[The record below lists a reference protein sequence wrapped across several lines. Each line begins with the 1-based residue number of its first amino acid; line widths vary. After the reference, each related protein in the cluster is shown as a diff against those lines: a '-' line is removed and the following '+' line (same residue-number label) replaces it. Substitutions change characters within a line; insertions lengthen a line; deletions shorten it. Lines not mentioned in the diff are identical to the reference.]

1 MGLFP
6 IMSEESGVKSPDSK
20 MNKVK
25 ETNLFHTIE
34 YEFDTIVSKIRNID
48 NIDDN
53 HIKDIIKRQH
63 SLILNYDLF
72 LMDSETRK
80 EAQTL
85 FSNKRFLSNLLDI
98 IGLLDIS
105 YHEKICLNKL
115 AYDYYQNDIKDQEVS
130 NLLFQLTTAVNGKDV
145 VVLSGI
151 LGMSGAKTLAMIR
164 NSSFKE
170 EKCIHR
176 VNTYIIKCGM
186 NLSTQSIINIY
197 CFLFDRFSTLFNYT
211 MLESAPPEL
220 SLTHSEM
227 DNYNSISLAIIAIL
241 DSMTSNDIL
250 TVVRNYAYMINN
262 VSVNVIPRFRLDT
275 IQNQRIKEV
284 VTQVKVEENL
294 SAL

>member
-6 IMSEESGVKSPDSK
+6 IMNEESGVKSPDSK
-20 MNKVK
+20 MNKIK

-48 NIDDN
+48 NIEDN
-53 HIKDIIKRQH
+53 HIKDIIKGQH

-115 AYDYYQNDIKDQEVS
+115 AYDYYQNDIKDPEVS

-211 MLESAPPEL
+211 MLESAPSEL
-220 SLTHSEM
+220 SLTSNELN
-227 DNYNSISLAIIAIL
+227 NYNSISLAIIAIL

-250 TVVRNYAYMINN
+250 TVVRNYAYMITN
-262 VSVNVIPRFRLDT
+262 VSVNVVPRFRLDT
-275 IQNQRIKEV
+275 IQNPRIKEA

-294 SAL
+294 STL

>member
-6 IMSEESGVKSPDSK
+6 IMNEESGVKSPDSK

-220 SLTHSEM
+220 SLTPSEM

-250 TVVRNYAYMINN
+250 TVVRNYAYMITN
-262 VSVNVIPRFRLDT
+262 VSVNVVPRFRLDT
-275 IQNQRIKEV
+275 IQNPRIKEA
-284 VTQVKVEENL
+284 VTQIKVEENL
-294 SAL
+294 STL

>member
-6 IMSEESGVKSPDSK
+6 IMNEESGVKSPDSK

-34 YEFDTIVSKIRNID
+34 YAFDTIVAKIRNID

-115 AYDYYQNDIKDQEVS
+115 AYDYYQNDIKDPEVS

-211 MLESAPPEL
+211 MLESAPSEL
-220 SLTHSEM
+220 SLTPNELN
-227 DNYNSISLAIIAIL
+227 NYNSISLAIIAIL

>member
-34 YEFDTIVSKIRNID
+34 YEFDTIVAKIRNID

-115 AYDYYQNDIKDQEVS
+115 AYDYYQNDIKDPEVS

-220 SLTHSEM
+220 SLTPSEM

>member
-1 MGLFP
+1 MRLFP
-6 IMSEESGVKSPDSK
+6 IMNEKSGVKSPDSK

-25 ETNLFHTIE
+25 ETSLFHTIE

-85 FSNKRFLSNLLDI
+85 FSNKRFLTNLLDI

-115 AYDYYQNDIKDQEVS
+115 AYDYYQNDIKDPEVS
-130 NLLFQLTTAVNGKDV
+130 NLLFQLTKEVNMRDV

-151 LGMSGAKTLAMIR
+151 LGISGAKTLAMIR

-186 NLSTQSIINIY
+186 NLSTQAIINIY

-211 MLESAPPEL
+211 MLESAPSEL
-220 SLTHSEM
+220 SLTPPELN
-227 DNYNSISLAIIAIL
+227 NYNSISLAIISIL
-241 DSMTSNDIL
+241 DSMTSNDMLI
-250 TVVRNYAYMINN
+250 VVRNYAYMITN
-262 VSVNVIPRFRLDT
+262 VSINVVPRFRLDT

-294 SAL
+294 STL

>member
-6 IMSEESGVKSPDSK
+6 IMNEESGVKSPDSK

-115 AYDYYQNDIKDQEVS
+115 AYDYYQNDIKDPEVS
-130 NLLFQLTTAVNGKDV
+130 NLLFQLTTAVNGRDV

-220 SLTHSEM
+220 SLTPSEM
-227 DNYNSISLAIIAIL
+227 DNYNGISLAIITIL

>member
-220 SLTHSEM
+220 SLTPSEM

-262 VSVNVIPRFRLDT
+262 VSVNVIPRFRLDS
-275 IQNQRIKEV
+275 IQNQRIKEA

>member
-220 SLTHSEM
+220 SLTPSEM
-227 DNYNSISLAIIAIL
+227 DNYNGISLAIITIL

>member
-6 IMSEESGVKSPDSK
+6 IMNEESGVKSPDSN

-34 YEFDTIVSKIRNID
+34 YEFDTIVSKIKNID

-72 LMDSETRK
+72 LMESETRK

-115 AYDYYQNDIKDQEVS
+115 AYDYYQNDIKDPEVS

-211 MLESAPPEL
+211 MLESAPSEL
-220 SLTHSEM
+220 SLTPSELN
-227 DNYNSISLAIIAIL
+227 NYNSISLAIIAIL

-250 TVVRNYAYMINN
+250 TVVRNYAYMITN
-262 VSVNVIPRFRLDT
+262 VSVNVVPRFRLDT
-275 IQNQRIKEV
+275 IQNPRIKEA

-294 SAL
+294 STL

>member
-6 IMSEESGVKSPDSK
+6 IMNEESGVKSPDSK

-34 YEFDTIVSKIRNID
+34 YEFDTIVSTLRNID

-151 LGMSGAKTLAMIR
+151 LGMSGAKTFAMIR
-164 NSSFKE
+164 NSIFKE

-211 MLESAPPEL
+211 MLESAPSEL
-220 SLTHSEM
+220 SLTPNELN
-227 DNYNSISLAIIAIL
+227 NYNNISLAIIAIL

-250 TVVRNYAYMINN
+250 TVVRNYAYMITN
-262 VSVNVIPRFRLDT
+262 VSVNVVPRFRLDT
-275 IQNQRIKEV
+275 IQNPRIKEA

-294 SAL
+294 STL

>member
-6 IMSEESGVKSPDSK
+6 IMNEESGVKSPDSK

-34 YEFDTIVSKIRNID
+34 YEFDTIVAKIRNID

-115 AYDYYQNDIKDQEVS
+115 AYDYYQNDIKDPEVS

-211 MLESAPPEL
+211 MLESAPSEL
-220 SLTHSEM
+220 SLTPNELN
-227 DNYNSISLAIIAIL
+227 NYNSISLAIIAIL

-250 TVVRNYAYMINN
+250 TVVRNYAYMITN
-262 VSVNVIPRFRLDT
+262 VSVNVVPRFRLDT
-275 IQNQRIKEV
+275 IQNPRIKEA

-294 SAL
+294 STL

>member
-6 IMSEESGVKSPDSK
+6 IMNEESGVKSPDSK

-115 AYDYYQNDIKDQEVS
+115 AFDYYQNDIKDPEVS
-130 NLLFQLTTAVNGKDV
+130 NLLFQLTKEVNMRDV

-211 MLESAPPEL
+211 MLESTPSEL
-220 SLTHSEM
+220 SLTPSELN
-227 DNYNSISLAIIAIL
+227 NYNSISLAIIAIL

-250 TVVRNYAYMINN
+250 TVIRNYAYMITN
-262 VSVNVIPRFRLDT
+262 VSVNVVPRFRLDT
-275 IQNQRIKEV
+275 IQNPRIKEA

-294 SAL
+294 STL

>member
-6 IMSEESGVKSPDSK
+6 IMNEESGVKSPDSK

-72 LMDSETRK
+72 LMDSDTRK

-115 AYDYYQNDIKDQEVS
+115 AYDYYQNDIKDPEVS

>member
-6 IMSEESGVKSPDSK
+6 IMNEESGVKSPDSK

-34 YEFDTIVSKIRNID
+34 YEFDTIVAKIRNID

-211 MLESAPPEL
+211 MLESAPSEL
-220 SLTHSEM
+220 SLTTNELN
-227 DNYNSISLAIIAIL
+227 NYNSISLAIIAIL

-250 TVVRNYAYMINN
+250 TVIRNYAYMITN
-262 VSVNVIPRFRLDT
+262 VSVNVVPRFRLDT
-275 IQNQRIKEV
+275 IQNPRIKEA

-294 SAL
+294 STL

>member
-6 IMSEESGVKSPDSK
+6 IMNEESGVKSPDSK

-115 AYDYYQNDIKDQEVS
+115 AYDYYQNDIKDPEVS

-211 MLESAPPEL
+211 MLESAPPES
-220 SLTHSEM
+220 SLTPSEM

-250 TVVRNYAYMINN
+250 TVVRNYAYMITN
-262 VSVNVIPRFRLDT
+262 VSVNVVPRFRLDT
-275 IQNQRIKEV
+275 IQNPRIKEA

-294 SAL
+294 STL

>member
-6 IMSEESGVKSPDSK
+6 IMNEESGVKSPDSK

-34 YEFDTIVSKIRNID
+34 YEIDTIVSKIRNID

-130 NLLFQLTTAVNGKDV
+130 NLLFQLTTSVNGKDV

-227 DNYNSISLAIIAIL
+227 DNYNGISLAIIAIL

>member
-6 IMSEESGVKSPDSK
+6 IMNEESGVKSPDSK

-72 LMDSETRK
+72 LMDSDTRK

-211 MLESAPPEL
+211 MLESAPSEL
-220 SLTHSEM
+220 SLTPNELN
-227 DNYNSISLAIIAIL
+227 NYNSISLAIITIL

-250 TVVRNYAYMINN
+250 TVIRNYAYMITN
-262 VSVNVIPRFRLDT
+262 VSVNVVPRFRLDT
-275 IQNQRIKEV
+275 IQNPRIKEA

-294 SAL
+294 STL

>member
-34 YEFDTIVSKIRNID
+34 YEFDTIVAKIRNID

-115 AYDYYQNDIKDQEVS
+115 AYDYYQNDIKDPEVS

-220 SLTHSEM
+220 SLTPSEM
-227 DNYNSISLAIIAIL
+227 ENYNSISLAIIAIL

>member
-6 IMSEESGVKSPDSK
+6 IMNEESGVKSPDSK

-115 AYDYYQNDIKDQEVS
+115 AYDYYQNDIKDPEVS

-220 SLTHSEM
+220 SLTPSEM

-275 IQNQRIKEV
+275 IQNQRIKEA

>member
-6 IMSEESGVKSPDSK
+6 IMNEESGVKSPDSK

-115 AYDYYQNDIKDQEVS
+115 AYDYYQNNIKDPEVS

-220 SLTHSEM
+220 SLTPSEM

-275 IQNQRIKEV
+275 IQNQRIKEA

>member
-6 IMSEESGVKSPDSK
+6 IMNEESGVKSPDSK

-25 ETNLFHTIE
+25 ETSLFHTIE

-85 FSNKRFLSNLLDI
+85 FSNKRFLTNLLDI

-115 AYDYYQNDIKDQEVS
+115 AYDYYQNDIKDPEVS
-130 NLLFQLTTAVNGKDV
+130 NLLFQLTKEVNMRDV

-186 NLSTQSIINIY
+186 NLSTQAIINIY
-197 CFLFDRFSTLFNYT
+197 YFLFDRFSTLFNYT
-211 MLESAPPEL
+211 MLESAPSEL
-220 SLTHSEM
+220 SLTPPELN
-227 DNYNSISLAIIAIL
+227 NYNSISLAIIAIL
-241 DSMTSNDIL
+241 DSMTSNDMLI
-250 TVVRNYAYMINN
+250 VVRNYAYMITN
-262 VSVNVIPRFRLDT
+262 VSVNVVPRFRLET

-294 SAL
+294 STL

>member
-6 IMSEESGVKSPDSK
+6 IMNEESGVKSPDSK

-34 YEFDTIVSKIRNID
+34 YEFDTIVAKIRNID

-53 HIKDIIKRQH
+53 HIKDIIKRHH

-115 AYDYYQNDIKDQEVS
+115 AYDYYQNDIKDPEVS

-220 SLTHSEM
+220 SLTPSEM

>member
-6 IMSEESGVKSPDSK
+6 IMNEESGVKSPDSK

-85 FSNKRFLSNLLDI
+85 FSNKRFLTNLLDV

-115 AYDYYQNDIKDQEVS
+115 AYDYYQNDIKDPEVS
-130 NLLFQLTTAVNGKDV
+130 NLLFQLTTAVNGRDV

-211 MLESAPPEL
+211 MLESAPSEL
-220 SLTHSEM
+220 SLTPYEL

-241 DSMTSNDIL
+241 DSMTLNDIL
-250 TVVRNYAYMINN
+250 TVVRNYAYMITN
-262 VSVNVIPRFRLDT
+262 VSVNAIPRFRLDT
-275 IQNQRIKEV
+275 IQNPRIKEA
-284 VTQVKVEENL
+284 VTQIKVEENL
-294 SAL
+294 STL

>member
-6 IMSEESGVKSPDSK
+6 IMNEESGVKSPDSK

-220 SLTHSEM
+220 SLTPSEM
-227 DNYNSISLAIIAIL
+227 DNYNCISFAIIAIL

>member
-6 IMSEESGVKSPDSK
+6 IMNEESGVKSPDSK

-34 YEFDTIVSKIRNID
+34 YEFDTIVSKIKNID

-115 AYDYYQNDIKDQEVS
+115 AYDYYQNDIKDPEVS

-186 NLSTQSIINIY
+186 NLPTQAIINIY

-211 MLESAPPEL
+211 MLESAPSEL
-220 SLTHSEM
+220 SLTPSELN
-227 DNYNSISLAIIAIL
+227 NYNSISLAIIAIL

-250 TVVRNYAYMINN
+250 TVVRNYAYMITN
-262 VSVNVIPRFRLDT
+262 VSVNVVPRFRLDT
-275 IQNQRIKEV
+275 IQNPRIKEV

-294 SAL
+294 STL